1 LERADC
7 SGTLSTTK
15 NSSTNIFYKQIFG
28 LWVMNIAT
36 NMMQGPAR
44 ALVSDVV
51 EPEKQQAGNAMV
63 SGTQGE

>member
-1 LERADC
+1 
-7 SGTLSTTK
+7 
-15 NSSTNIFYKQIFG
+15 
-28 LWVMNIAT
+28 MNIAT